1 MKYIYAALLLHEAGK
16 EITEENLKKVL
27 EVVGTD
33 IDEGKIKSLAAALKN
48 IDIEEI
54 IKSAMAAP
62 ALPAAPAAPTV
73 EAKPEEKK
81 VEKVEEKKEE
91 EEEKEEEALE
101 GLGALFG

>member
-33 IDEGKIKSLAAALKN
+33 VDEGKIKSLAAALKN
-48 IDIEEI
+48 VDIEEI
-54 IKSAMAAP
+54 IKSAMVAP
-62 ALPAAPAAPTV
+62 VPAAAPTV
-73 EAKPEEKK
+73 EAKPEEEK
-81 VEKVEEKKEE
+81 VEKVEEKEEKE